1 MLPHF
6 EFAESLTNLSSEI
19 LSCSTVYFRFSV
31 TAGGNLMEIYRN
43 SLKKPLLAKICRF
56 LDFSGNTENL
66 NCYDFEIIILILTV
80 QNHATLV
87 TAKS

>member
-1 MLPHF
+1 
-6 EFAESLTNLSSEI
+6 
-19 LSCSTVYFRFSV
+19 
-31 TAGGNLMEIYRN
+31 MEIYRN